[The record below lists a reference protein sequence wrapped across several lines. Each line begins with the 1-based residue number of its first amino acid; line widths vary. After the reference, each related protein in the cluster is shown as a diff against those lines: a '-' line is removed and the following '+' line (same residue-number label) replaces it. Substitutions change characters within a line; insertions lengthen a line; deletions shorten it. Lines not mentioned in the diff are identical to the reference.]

1 MASAAAE
8 AFSHDRL
15 REIALMAAVEVQ
27 HYLSRARDF
36 FEGMKFLRD
45 DLDAFKFSSA
55 LLGIH
60 CAISYCDALRTGM
73 GSTKVS
79 SDDHSSATNNLK
91 SLLASRRFEGQ
102 QGLHHLERL
111 LSKKSSVA
119 YASEVARE
127 VQVEDIV
134 KRAERFAKW
143 AEETGRT
150 LKIEG
155 W

>member
-1 MASAAAE
+1 
-8 AFSHDRL
+8 
-15 REIALMAAVEVQ
+15 
-27 HYLSRARDF
+27 
-36 FEGMKFLRD
+36 
-45 DLDAFKFSSA
+45 
-55 LLGIH
+55 
-60 CAISYCDALRTGM
+60 M

-91 SLLASRRFEGQ
+91 SLLASRRFEGR

-119 YASEVARE
+119 YASEAARE

-143 AEETGRT
+143 AEETGTT

>member
-1 MASAAAE
+1 LASAAAE

-55 LLGIH
+55 LLGRH

-91 SLLASRRFEGQ
+91 SLLASRRFEGR

-119 YASEVARE
+119 YASEAARE

-143 AEETGRT
+143 AEETGTT

>member
-1 MASAAAE
+1 LAV
-8 AFSHDRL
+8 
-15 REIALMAAVEVQ
+15 VEVQ
-27 HYLSRARDF
+27 HYLSRARDL

-45 DLDAFKFSSA
+45 DLDAFKFSTA

-91 SLLASRRFEGQ
+91 SLLASIRFEGQ
-102 QGLHHLERL
+102 QGLHHLEKL
-111 LSKKSSVA
+111 LSKKSRVA
-119 YASEVARE
+119 YAPEAARDIHI
-127 VQVEDIV
+127 EDIV